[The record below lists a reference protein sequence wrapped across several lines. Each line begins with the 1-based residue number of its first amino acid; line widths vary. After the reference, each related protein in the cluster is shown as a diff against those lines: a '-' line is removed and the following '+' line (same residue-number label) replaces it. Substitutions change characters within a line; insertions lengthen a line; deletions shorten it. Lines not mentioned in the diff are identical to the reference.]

1 MTDGLAPAYI
11 ELGLRVGRHVDGLVD
26 SYYGPADLRERVDS
40 EELREPQALLA
51 DTNELLEE
59 LESAGFEDQRARWL
73 RAQLV
78 GLETVCRRLAGED
91 VSYQE
96 EVERCYGV
104 RTEHVPEEA
113 FERAHRELDDLLPGP
128 GSLAER
134 HQVWRERNVITGDAL
149 DRVVDGML
157 GEVRGRTKE
166 LFGLPEGEDVE
177 IDYVRDEPWSGYNY
191 YLGDLRSRVSINV
204 DRPISPDFVAELVPH
219 ETYPGH
225 HTEHV
230 WKEQLIVREA
240 GYAEESIVLA
250 ATPQSLV
257 AEGIAGL
264 GPEILLGEDEERV
277 TQEHV
282 AGSGVDY
289 DPDVSRAVKRARM
302 PFGHVQTN
310 VALMLHAD
318 GATRDEARDYM
329 VRWGLVSEGRAEAQ
343 LEFIE
348 HPLWRAYVPTY
359 IEGYYLCRDW
369 VGGDP
374 ARFKRLL
381 TEQLTPADLT
391 SKPL

>member
-1 MTDGLAPAYI
+1 LTDALATSYI

-26 SYYGPADLRERVDS
+26 SYYGPADLRERVGS

-59 LESAGFEDQRARWL
+59 LETAGFEEQRTRWL

-78 GLETVCRRLAGED
+78 ALETVCRRLAGED
-91 VSYQE
+91 VPYQE

-104 RTEHVPEEA
+104 RTEHTPEEV
-113 FERAHRELDDLLPGP
+113 FERAHRELDELLPGP

-134 HQVWRERNVITGDAL
+134 HQVWRERNVITDEAL
-149 DRVVDGML
+149 GPVVDGML
-157 GEVRGRTKE
+157 ADVRARTQE

-177 IDYVRDEPWSGYNY
+177 IEYVSNEPWSGYNY
-191 YLGDLRSRVSINV
+191 YLGDLRSRVAINV

-219 ETYPGH
+219 EAYPGH

-230 WKEQLIVREA
+230 WKEQLLVRE
-240 GYAEESIVLA
+240 GGQAEESIVLA
-250 ATPQSLV
+250 ATPQNLV

-264 GPEILLGEDEERV
+264 GPDILLGEEEESV

-289 DPDVSRAVKRARM
+289 DPVVSRAVKQARL
-302 PFGHVQTN
+302 PLGRVQTN

-318 GATRDEARDYM
+318 GASRDEARDYL
-329 VRWGLVSEGRAEAQ
+329 VRWNLASEERAVSQ
-343 LEFIE
+343 LEFLG

-359 IEGYYLCRDW
+359 VEGYYLCRDF

-381 TEQLTPADLT
+381 TEQLTPADLVT
-391 SKPL
+391 VP